1 MSVIFAT
8 GARDGNVM
16 VWDMRCNRRTGRFC
30 QPVNV
35 ISNAH
40 TEKVPGTPQTTKKK
54 TRRVSTPR
62 PVMVRDQPIGQFL
75 IVHEHKHKSS
85 HMQMQYNVDNYH
97 LLLGKFLNKD
107 WYFSIQLYQH
117 MTVLVS

>member
-30 QPVNV
+30 QPVNI

-54 TRRVSTPR
+54 TRRASTPR
-62 PVMVRDQPIGQFL
+62 PVMVSTKPVNAATVFHMFQ
-75 IVHEHKHKSS
+75 KHKILI
-85 HMQMQYNVDNYH
+85 YC
-97 LLLGKFLNKD
+97 
-107 WYFSIQLYQH
+107 
-117 MTVLVS
+117 LVG

>member
-16 VWDMRCNRRTGRFC
+16 VWDMRCNRRTGHFC
-30 QPVNV
+30 QPVNI

-54 TRRVSTPR
+54 ARRAPTPR
-62 PVMVRDQPIGQFL
+62 PVMVSAPPLCWFSIA
-75 IVHEHKHKSS
+75 HEHKH
-85 HMQMQYNVDNYH
+85 
-97 LLLGKFLNKD
+97 
-107 WYFSIQLYQH
+107 
-117 MTVLVS
+117 